1 MELLD
6 ILEKKITHL
15 LELVDELQQ
24 KNEILAN
31 TLKEKEEE
39 ARGLKQEIVSL
50 TSEREHTQQKVSQL
64 ISTLDAF

>member
-1 MELLD
+1 M
-6 ILEKKITHL
+6 
-15 LELVDELQQ
+15 VDDLQQ
-24 KNEILAN
+24 KNEGLAN